1 MKRLSI
7 VAAFIAVAV
16 ILAPT
21 VCSAAAEPVKLSK
34 SQLARLEVKT
44 VTPRLVTEVP
54 LPGAHA
60 RVQIPPHAERV
71 VAAPRA
77 GLITEVKVVEGER
90 VKPGQVLGGIESPGV
105 LALQR
110 DYLNALSANRL
121 GKTQYA
127 RDQDLFKDGI
137 IAERRMQETEQA
149 YREKQNALAT
159 ARQLLIGAGFTKTDI
174 SRLADTRRLSPILE
188 MRSPIDGVVL
198 KRTISPGERVNDQ
211 QPLYHIADLSTLW
224 LDISL
229 PAEQLAGVRARQP
242 VTVPGC
248 TNAARI
254 ILVGAV
260 VDPTNQTIMVRAA
273 LDKPCALLRPGQVV
287 QAQVYSHY
295 DKPLLSIPQ
304 QAVVTKA
311 GKNWVF
317 VKDGKSYAVQA
328 VTLLT
333 RSNGQAFVESGL
345 TPKSHVAVSE
355 IATLKAAWAGMG
367 TE

>member
-7 VAAFIAVAV
+7 VTACIAVAV
-16 ILAPT
+16 ILIPAARG
-21 VCSAAAEPVKLSK
+21 AAAEPLKLSE
-34 SQLARLEVKT
+34 SQLARLQVRT
-44 VTPRLVTEVP
+44 VTPRSVTEVP
-54 LPGAHA
+54 LPAAHA
-60 RVQIPPHAERV
+60 RVQIPAHAERV

-77 GLITEVKVVEGER
+77 GLITEVKVAEGER
-90 VKPGQVLGGIESPGV
+90 VKPGQVLGGIESPGM

-110 DYLNALSANRL
+110 DYLNALSAYRL
-121 GKTQYA
+121 AKTQYE
-127 RDQDLFKDGI
+127 RDRDLFKDGI

-159 ARQLLIGAGFTKTDI
+159 ARQLLIGAGFTTADI
-174 SRLADTRRLSPILE
+174 DRLAGTRRMSPVLE
-188 MRSPIDGVVL
+188 VRSPIDGVVL
-198 KRTISPGERVNDQ
+198 KRMISQGERVNDQ

-229 PAEQLAGVRARQP
+229 PAEQLAGVRAGQP

-248 TNAARI
+248 TDAARV

-273 LDKPCALLRPGQVV
+273 LDKPCPLLRPGQVV

-304 QAVVTKA
+304 QAVVTKG

-317 VKDGKSYAVQA
+317 VTDGKSYAVQA

-333 RSNGQAFVESGL
+333 RANGRAFIESGL
-345 TPKSHVAVSE
+345 SPQSRVAVSE

-367 TE
+367 TQ